1 MQLSTTHPYSRPFLR
16 LPDSYCC
23 SSKLMPQL
31 SVQLADFHNRF
42 TLVLLK
48 KKVLADTEV
57 PGMLSVSG
65 IH

>member
-1 MQLSTTHPYSRPFLR
+1 ML
-16 LPDSYCC
+16 
-23 SSKLMPQL
+23 QL

-48 KKVLADTEV
+48 KKKKVLADTEV

>member
-1 MQLSTTHPYSRPFLR
+1 ML
-16 LPDSYCC
+16 
-23 SSKLMPQL
+23 QL

-48 KKVLADTEV
+48 KVLADTEV

>member
-1 MQLSTTHPYSRPFLR
+1 ML
-16 LPDSYCC
+16 
-23 SSKLMPQL
+23 QL

-48 KKVLADTEV
+48 KKKKKVLADTEV

>member
-1 MQLSTTHPYSRPFLR
+1 MLQR
-16 LPDSYCC
+16 
-23 SSKLMPQL
+23 

-42 TLVLLK
+42 TLVLLKK